1 MTKTTEWTAE
11 QLRKGLEG
19 AVILPGEAD
28 YEEARKIFNGAI
40 DRRPAVIAQCASV
53 ADVQRAIRHGR
64 EAELEIAVRGGGH
77 GVAGRALSEGGLVV
91 DLRRMCAVTVDPE
104 RRLARIAG
112 GATMSH
118 MDRATEPHGLAG
130 AGGRVSTT
138 GVGGYILG
146 GGDGW
151 MARKL
156 GLGCDG
162 LVEVEL
168 VTAAGEVVHA
178 SETENA
184 DLFWA
189 LHGGGGNFGVA
200 TSFTV
205 RLHPM
210 RTVTVALL
218 VWPAERGEEIVR
230 AYRDFMQAAPDE
242 VGGAAVCLT
251 GPAEEF
257 VPERLQGRLCCVTLL
272 IHAGTEEEGQRELA
286 PMLALGHAGA
296 FVGAMPYADM
306 QCMLDDP
313 PGYRNYWSAEYL
325 NGLPD
330 GAVAA
335 FCASAEAMIVP
346 SPSQHVLIPQGGA
359 IARGLA
365 DYPIPWRGAP
375 WGVHPFGLWEDPAD
389 DSRGKAWAQ
398 GVRRAMQPWARGDIY
413 LNFIGDEEGRDR
425 VIAGWGKENYS
436 RLQRVKREY
445 DPQNVF
451 RLNHNI
457 SPE

>member
-1 MTKTTEWTAE
+1 MTKTTERMADR
-11 QLRKGLEG
+11 LRKGFEG

-28 YEEARKIFNGAI
+28 YDEARKVFNGAI

-53 ADVQRAIRHGR
+53 ADVQRAIRYGR
-64 EAELEIAVRGGGH
+64 DAELEIAVRGGGH

-91 DLRRMCAVTVDPE
+91 DLRRMCVVTVDSE

-112 GATMSH
+112 GATMSNL
-118 MDRATEPHGLAG
+118 DRATEPHGLAG

-168 VTAAGEVVHA
+168 VTAAGEVVQA

-184 DLFWA
+184 ELFWA

-200 TSFTV
+200 RSFTV

-210 RTVTVALL
+210 RSVTVALL
-218 VWPAERGEEIVR
+218 VWPAERGEEIVH
-230 AYRDFMQAAPDE
+230 AYRDFMEAAPDE
-242 VGGAAVCLT
+242 VGGAAVYVT
-251 GPAEEF
+251 GPTEEF
-257 VPERLQGRLCCVTLL
+257 VPERLQGQLCCATLL
-272 IHAGTEEEGQRELA
+272 IHAGAEEEGQRALA

-325 NGLPD
+325 DGFPD

-359 IARGLA
+359 IVRGLA

-375 WGVHPFGLWEDPAD
+375 WAVHPFGLWENPAD
-389 DSRGKAWAQ
+389 DVRGKAWAQ

-457 SPE
+457 SRE